1 MDPYSVLGVPQSA
14 SDEEIKKAYRELCK
28 KYHPDHQM
36 DDVAKEMAEE
46 KMAGI
51 NAAYDQIM
59 DMRRSGQQSGGYTG
73 QASQSGGEYSYIRTM
88 IQQGNYTQAD
98 QALEQNKNTMSAE
111 WNFLKGT
118 VSLSRG
124 WLNDAYNY
132 YQNAVQLD
140 PQNNEYRM
148 AFSQLQ
154 NKKGGFMNGA
164 SNMNTNYN
172 QGQNNACGGCDLCDI
187 CSALMCLDCMCDC
200 F

>member
-1 MDPYSVLGVPQSA
+1 
-14 SDEEIKKAYRELCK
+14 
-28 KYHPDHQM
+28 
-36 DDVAKEMAEE
+36 
-46 KMAGI
+46 
-51 NAAYDQIM
+51 
-59 DMRRSGQQSGGYTG
+59 
-73 QASQSGGEYSYIRTM
+73 
-88 IQQGNYTQAD
+88 
-98 QALEQNKNTMSAE
+98 MSAE

-164 SNMNTNYN
+164 ANMNTNYN